1 MDKDSGMA
9 VNHSHRPAARAA
21 GFTLIELMIVV
32 AIVAILASVALPA
45 YTAYIRRGQMQ
56 EAFTNLA
63 DYSIKL
69 EQYYEDNK
77 NYGASGATT
86 CATATT
92 ANSWNGFVPTGAA
105 YFTYTCA
112 LTSTT
117 NNQGYTVTATGSGG
131 AVSGGNYIYSID
143 GAGNKA
149 TTKFAGATVAL
160 SCWASRGA
168 ACD

>member
-1 MDKDSGMA
+1 MDKDFRMA
-9 VNHSHRPAARAA
+9 VKISSRPARRAA

-32 AIVAILASVALPA
+32 AIVAILATVAFPA
-45 YTAYIRRGQMQ
+45 YTSYIRRGQMQ

-77 NYGASGATT
+77 NYGATSGTT

-92 ANSWNGFVPTGAA
+92 ANAWNGFAPTGAA
-105 YFTYTCA
+105 YFTFSCVMA
-112 LTSTT
+112 NSG
-117 NNQGYTVTATGSGG
+117 QSFTVTATGSGG
-131 AVSGGNYIYSID
+131 AVSGGNYIYTID
-143 GAGNKA
+143 SAGNKA
-149 TTKFAGATVAL
+149 TTKFAGTTVAL
-160 SCWASRGA
+160 SCWASRSA